1 MKTLSIFSRKAL
13 LLAVAAVTFALPGRA
28 QLIQNTYLN
37 VDWQVTVPLGSA
49 FADKASGWGMN
60 FEGGYFVTPEIT
72 VGAFISYQTN
82 IESIGRQTL
91 QLGSGAAMTT
101 AQKHTLFELPFGVVG
116 RYNFLKGSVFQPYAG
131 LRIGADYAEM
141 SSYYYTIQQYQDTW
155 GVYLSP
161 EIGVSI
167 FPSPAQRFGFHVA
180 LFYSYASNNDDLL
193 IYTMN
198 NINRFYAH
206 ESCGQCTPCREG
218 CPWMMKLSTRILEG
232 KAAPSDVDLLIEV
245 ANQIEGKT
253 VCAFGEAASW
263 PTQAM
268 VSKFKEEF
276 VALTDPFNACL
287 PHTEEGREQNR
298 FLTR

>member
-1 MKTLSIFSRKAL
+1 MQKKLYKVMTILVSCTVLFFL
-13 LLAVAAVTFALPGRA
+13 LVAGSLGYSTYQRFTKNELKSAAKLVAAGNNKPSEMADILERSVEYDVRVT
-28 QLIQNTYLN
+28 
-37 VDWQVTVPLGSA
+37 
-49 FADKASGWGMN
+49 
-60 FEGGYFVTPEIT
+60 
-72 VGAFISYQTN
+72 FISYQTN

-198 NINRFYAH
+198 NINRFGVRVGI
-206 ESCGQCTPCREG
+206 S
-218 CPWMMKLSTRILEG
+218 
-232 KAAPSDVDLLIEV
+232 
-245 ANQIEGKT
+245 
-253 VCAFGEAASW
+253 F
-263 PTQAM
+263 
-268 VSKFKEEF
+268 
-276 VALTDPFNACL
+276 
-287 PHTEEGREQNR
+287 
-298 FLTR
+298 

>member
-131 LRIGADYAEM
+131 LGIGAALHYNN
-141 SSYYYTIQQYQDTW
+141 
-155 GVYLSP
+155 P
-161 EIGVSI
+161 EDPQSVKMQELIAAKGLRQAVSEI
-167 FPSPAQRFGFHVA
+167 TSIPA
-180 LFYSYASNNDDLL
+180 
-193 IYTMN
+193 
-198 NINRFYAH
+198 
-206 ESCGQCTPCREG
+206 
-218 CPWMMKLSTRILEG
+218 
-232 KAAPSDVDLLIEV
+232 
-245 ANQIEGKT
+245 
-253 VCAFGEAASW
+253 
-263 PTQAM
+263 
-268 VSKFKEEF
+268 
-276 VALTDPFNACL
+276 TDPVI
-287 PHTEEGREQNR
+287 EEIAAATAEVEKRIR
-298 FLTR
+298 

>member
-1 MKTLSIFSRKAL
+1 MKTSKYQVLKTIAL
-13 LLAVAAVTFALPGRA
+13 CVVLLAAARTGKA
-28 QLIQNTYLN
+28 QIFPNSYIN
-37 VDWQVTVPLGSA
+37 VDWQVGVPLGSA
-49 FADKASGWGMN
+49 YADKASGWGMN
-60 FEGGYFVTPEIT
+60 FEGGYFITPSVS
-72 VGAFISYQTN
+72 VGPFISYQTN

-91 QLGSGAAMTT
+91 QLGNGAAMTT

-198 NINRFYAH
+198 NINRFGVRVGI
-206 ESCGQCTPCREG
+206 S
-218 CPWMMKLSTRILEG
+218 
-232 KAAPSDVDLLIEV
+232 
-245 ANQIEGKT
+245 
-253 VCAFGEAASW
+253 F
-263 PTQAM
+263 
-268 VSKFKEEF
+268 
-276 VALTDPFNACL
+276 
-287 PHTEEGREQNR
+287 
-298 FLTR
+298 